1 MATTIQISEE
11 LRDLLSKRKLYDKES
26 YEEVIWDLIEDSMEL
41 SEQTKK
47 NIKEAE
53 EDYKA
58 GRVYTLDEI
67 KQKYKLWS
75 MKL

>member
-67 KQKYKLWS
+67 KQKYKL
-75 MKL
+75 